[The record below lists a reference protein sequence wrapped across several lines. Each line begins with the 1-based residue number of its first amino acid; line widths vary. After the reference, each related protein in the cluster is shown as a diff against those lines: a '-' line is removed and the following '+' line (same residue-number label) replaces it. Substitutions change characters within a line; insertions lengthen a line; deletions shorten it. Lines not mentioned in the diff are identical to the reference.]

1 MRKKNKKQEHEK
13 TSQTKKFMEA
23 SSLEEFIDMYVKFH
37 KQELALEN
45 DFSYFDVTRSN
56 VDGHFF
62 GEMFDNAIRLKFLK
76 ETNKHF
82 LEQVDE
88 EQLMKRV
95 KEEFEQDFK
104 KYKEQHPEDND
115 QMTSE

>member
-1 MRKKNKKQEHEK
+1 MKGKKNKKQK
-13 TSQTKKFMEA
+13 NINPTQTKKFMEV

-45 DFSYFDVTRSN
+45 GFSYFDVTRSN
-56 VDGHFF
+56 VDGNFF
-62 GEMFDNAIRLKFLK
+62 GEMFDNAVRIKFLK

-88 EQLMKRV
+88 EQLMKQI
-95 KEEFEQDFK
+95 KEEFEEDFK
-104 KYKEQHPEDND
+104 KYKELHPEEKQN
-115 QMTSE
+115 

>member
-104 KYKEQHPEDND
+104 KYKEQPPEDNE